1 MNLIELFARDKAA
14 YMAHVYY
21 GDPNE
26 DFSIKEIKALCES
39 GVSIIELGIPF
50 SDPTADGPVFQRACE
65 RALAAGMTPGKVI
78 EGIVKLRDAGI
89 TQPIVVTSYYN
100 IIYHMGV
107 GTFVRRIKDSGACA
121 LIVPDVPIEEA
132 DDLLAAG
139 DEHGIDIIFLVA
151 PTTPD
156 DRLKKILSVA
166 RGFVYVVSVA
176 GVTGARESLEEATLK
191 LIERVRAHSDIPL
204 LVGFGISKQE
214 QAKAAVT
221 AGADGVITG
230 SAIGSIYEQHLDDP
244 DASFDE
250 IRAFAQGIRAG
261 IEEGVRKGDRIL

>member
-1 MNLIELFARDKAA
+1 MNLRELFDKDKTA

-21 GDPNE
+21 GDPSE
-26 DFSIKEIKALCES
+26 DFSLKEITALCES

-65 RALAAGMTPGKVI
+65 RALKVGMTPAKVI
-78 EGIVKLRDAGI
+78 EGIVKLRDSGI

-100 IIYHMGV
+100 IIFHMGV
-107 GTFVRRIKDSGACA
+107 STFVQRIKDAGACGI
-121 LIVPDVPIEEA
+121 IVPDVPIEEA
-132 DDLLAAG
+132 EDLLAAG
-139 DEHGIDIIFLVA
+139 DDHGIDIIFLVA

-156 DRLKKILSVA
+156 DRLEKILAVA

-176 GVTGARESLEEATLK
+176 GVTGARESVQEATLK

-214 QAKAAVT
+214 QARAVVA

-230 SAIGSIYEQHLDDP
+230 SAIGSIYEQFLDDP
-244 DASFDE
+244 DSSLDN
-250 IRAFAQGIRAG
+250 IRDFARSIRAG
-261 IEEGVRKGDRIL
+261 IEEALRTR

>member
-1 MNLIELFARDKAA
+1 MNLSELFAKDKAA

-21 GDPNE
+21 GDPSE
-26 DFSIKEIKALCES
+26 DFSQKEIKALCDG

-65 RALAAGMTPGKVI
+65 RALKAGMTPVKAI
-78 EGIVKLRDAGI
+78 ESIGKLREGGI
-89 TQPIVVTSYYN
+89 AQPIVVTSYYN
-100 IIYHMGV
+100 IIFHMGV
-107 GTFVRRIKDSGACA
+107 GTFVKRIKDAGACA

-132 DDLLAAG
+132 DELLEAG
-139 DEHGIDIIFLVA
+139 QEHGIDIIFLVA

-156 DRLKKILSVA
+156 ARLKKILACA

-176 GVTGARESLEEATLK
+176 GVTGARESLQDATLM

-214 QAKAAVT
+214 QARSAVA

-244 DASFDE
+244 DTSLDKISE
-250 IRAFAQGIRAG
+250 FARSIRAG
-261 IEEGVRKGDRIL
+261 IDEGLSTRA

>member
-1 MNLIELFARDKAA
+1 VNLSELFAKEKVA

-21 GDPNE
+21 GDPSE
-26 DFSIKEIKALCES
+26 GFSLKEIKALCDS

-65 RALAAGMTPGKVI
+65 RALKAGMTPSKTI
-78 EGIVKLRDAGI
+78 ESISKLRDEGI

-107 GTFVRRIKDSGACA
+107 GSFVKRIKDAGACA

-132 DDLLAAG
+132 DDLLEAS
-139 DEHGIDIIFLVA
+139 EQNGIDIIFLVA

-156 DRLKKILSVA
+156 DRLEKILSVA

-176 GVTGARESLEEATLK
+176 GVTGARESLHEATLR

-214 QAKAAVT
+214 QATAGVS

-230 SAIGSIYEQHLDDP
+230 SAIGSIYEQYLDDP
-244 DASFDE
+244 DASLDE
-250 IRAFAQGIRAG
+250 IRAFARSIREG
-261 IEEGVRKGDRIL
+261 IEEGQSSRT

>member
-1 MNLIELFARDKAA
+1 MNLNELFASDRAA

-21 GDPNE
+21 GDPSE
-26 DFSIKEIKALCES
+26 DFSLKEIKALCES

-65 RALAAGMTPGKVI
+65 RALAVGMTPGKVI
-78 EGIVKLRDAGI
+78 DGIVKLRDLGI

-100 IIYHMGV
+100 IIFHMGV
-107 GTFVRRIKDSGACA
+107 PTFIRRIKEVGACA

-132 DDLLAAG
+132 DELLAAG

-151 PTTPD
+151 PTTPY
-156 DRLKKILSVA
+156 DRLEKILSVA

-176 GVTGARESLEEATLK
+176 GVTGARESLQDATLK

-204 LVGFGISKQE
+204 LVGFGISKQD
-214 QAKAAVT
+214 QARAVVT

-230 SAIGSIYEQHLDDP
+230 SAIGSIYEEYLDDP
-244 DASFDE
+244 DTSLDN
-250 IRAFAQGIRAG
+250 IRNFAGSIRAG
-261 IEEGVRKGDRIL
+261 IEEGLRAREE